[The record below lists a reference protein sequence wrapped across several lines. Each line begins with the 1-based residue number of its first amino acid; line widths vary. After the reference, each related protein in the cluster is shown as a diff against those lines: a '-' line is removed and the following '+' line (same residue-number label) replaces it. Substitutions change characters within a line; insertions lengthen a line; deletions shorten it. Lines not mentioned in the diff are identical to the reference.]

1 MPISISNGSRKPAE
15 FQTAFR
21 KTSHSA
27 FTIGHVKEKTIMKQK
42 KPFTRSLCSAA
53 LSAALLLTGMELVIT
68 NVYAEGPGDPPSGEP
83 NGTPPDGAPEGTPPD
98 GKPGEKPEGG
108 MPGEG
113 MPGGGGGDAVTE
125 WTAVTTYDSD
135 TETTGETYDSTG
147 TDENAILVSGGT
159 VTLNTPEIKR
169 TSAESQGGDSSSF
182 YGVGAAVLTTDG
194 TTVINGG
201 TITTDANGA
210 AGAFSYSDGVTYIS
224 DTVIRTS
231 GNTAGGIH
239 AAGGGTVYA
248 WNLDVETQGESS
260 AAIRSDRGGGTMVID
275 GGTYVTN
282 GNGSPAVYVTAD
294 ITVNDAVLTANGSEG
309 ICIEGKNTLRLFD
322 TDLTSNMSDLEQND
336 HTWSVILYQS
346 MSGDSEEGNS
356 AFYMIG
362 GSLTSNNGGLFYTT
376 NTQSEFYLENVTITA
391 SEDSEYFLMVTGN
404 TNQRGWGT
412 AGANGAD
419 TDFTAVNQ
427 QMNGNIIWDSISN
440 LDFYMQKGSVLTGAI
455 LNDETYAGNGGNGYS
470 SVSIDSESSWI
481 VTGNSVVTNLYNE
494 GTIVDAEGK
503 TVSIVGTDGTVY
515 VDGDSEYTV
524 TVTTYSDT
532 ADFSGATASVSYEDY
547 RVNQPESAVSE
558 KTAAETEPV
567 QETAAET
574 AETSN
579 TLSPVVIIAGGI
591 AVVLLAVLLINAL
604 RK

>member
-1 MPISISNGSRKPAE
+1 
-15 FQTAFR
+15 
-21 KTSHSA
+21 
-27 FTIGHVKEKTIMKQK
+27 MKRTK
-42 KPFTRSLCSAA
+42 HLTRSLCGIT
-53 LSAALLLTGMELVIT
+53 LSAALLLTGSELYIT
-68 NVYAEGPGDPPSGEP
+68 NVFAEAPDNPPSGQPGGTPPEGGP
-83 NGTPPDGAPEGTPPD
+83 AGTPPDGQPGDAPQ
-98 GKPGEKPEGG
+98 GG

-113 MPGGGGGDAVTE
+113 GMPGGGGSAVSE
-125 WTAVTTYDSD
+125 WSSVIEYSTD
-135 TETTGETYDSTG
+135 TETTSETYDSTG
-147 TDENAILVSGGT
+147 TDENAIHVSDGT
-159 VTLNTPEIKR
+159 VTLNNPTITR

-182 YGVGAAVLTTDG
+182 YGVGAAVLTTGG
-194 TTVINGG
+194 TTVVNGG

-260 AAIRSDRGGGTMVID
+260 AAIRSDRGGGTMVVD

-294 ITVNDAVLTANGSEG
+294 ITVNDADLTANGSEG

-322 TDLTSNMSDLEQND
+322 CDLTSNMSDLSQND

-362 GSLTSNNGGLFYTT
+362 GTLSSNNGGLFYTT
-376 NTQSEFYLENVTITA
+376 NTQSEFYLENVEITA
-391 SEDSEYFLMVTGN
+391 SDDSEYFLMVTGN

-427 QMNGNIIWDSISN
+427 TMNGNIIWDSISN
-440 LDFYMQKGSVLTGAI
+440 LDFYMQDGSVLKGAI
-455 LNDETYAGNGGNGYS
+455 LNDETYAGNGGNGYA
-470 SVSIDSESSWI
+470 SVSIDSSSTWI
-481 VTGNSVVTNLYNE
+481 VTGDSVVTNLYNE
-494 GTIVDAEGK
+494 GLIIDSEGK
-503 TVSIVGTDGTVY
+503 TVSIIGTNGTVY
-515 VDGDSEYTV
+515 VEGDSAYTV
-524 TVTTYSDT
+524 TVSSYSDK
-532 ADFSGATASVSYEDY
+532 ADFSSATTAVSYDDY
-547 RVNQPESAVSE
+547 RVNQPESVSSEVTAAVTAE
-558 KTAAETEPV
+558 PEQEQAAETTNES
-567 QETAAET
+567 A
-574 AETSN
+574 SI
-579 TLSPVVIIAGGI
+579 SPVVIAAGCVIVILLGVMLVKSIA
-591 AVVLLAVLLINAL
+591 
-604 RK
+604 K

>member
-1 MPISISNGSRKPAE
+1 
-15 FQTAFR
+15 
-21 KTSHSA
+21 
-27 FTIGHVKEKTIMKQK
+27 MKQK
-42 KPFTRSLCSAA
+42 KPFTRSLCGIA
-53 LSAALLLTGMELVIT
+53 LSAAMLLTGMEFVIT
-68 NVYAEGPGDPPSGEP
+68 NVYAEGPGDPPSGQP
-83 NGTPPDGAPEGTPPD
+83 GGNPPDGAPNGTPPD
-98 GKPGEKPEGG
+98 GKPGEKPDGGMPEGG
-108 MPGEG
+108 MP
-113 MPGGGGGDAVTE
+113 GGGGDAVTE
-125 WTAVTTYDSD
+125 WTAVTTYDSH
-135 TETTGETYDSTG
+135 TETTGETYESSG
-147 TDENAILVSGGT
+147 TDENAIHVLGGT
-159 VTLNTPEIKR
+159 VTLNTPAIKR
-169 TSAESQGGDSSSF
+169 TSAESKGGDSSSF
-182 YGVGAAVLTTDG
+182 YGVGAALLTTDG
-194 TTVINGG
+194 TTIVNGG
-201 TITTDANGA
+201 TITTDADGA
-210 AGAFSYSDGVTYIS
+210 AGAFSYSDGKTYIS

-260 AAIRSDRGGGTMVID
+260 AAIRSDRGGGTMVVD

-376 NTQSEFYLENVTITA
+376 NTQSEFYLENVEITA

-419 TDFTAVNQ
+419 TDFTAVSQ

-440 LDFYMQKGSVLTGAI
+440 LDFYMQKGSVLKGAI
-455 LNDETYAGNGGNGYS
+455 LNDETYAGNGGNGYA

-481 VTGNSVVTNLYNE
+481 VTGNSIVTNLYNE
-494 GTIVDAEGK
+494 GKIVDAEGK
-503 TVSIVGTDGTVY
+503 TVSIIGTDGTVY
-515 VDGDSEYTV
+515 VEGDSEYTV
-524 TVTTYSDT
+524 TVTAYSDT

-547 RVNQPESAVSE
+547 RVNQPEGAVE
-558 KTAAETEPV
+558 EAKTETEPEV
-567 QETAAET
+567 ETVTEPAEK
-574 AETSN
+574 SD
-579 TLSPVVIIAGGI
+579 TLSPVAIIAGGI
-591 AVVLLAVLLINAL
+591 AVILLAVFLINTL

>member
-1 MPISISNGSRKPAE
+1 
-15 FQTAFR
+15 
-21 KTSHSA
+21 
-27 FTIGHVKEKTIMKQK
+27 MKQK
-42 KPFTRSLCSAA
+42 KPFTRSLCGIA
-53 LSAALLLTGMELVIT
+53 LSAALFLTGMEFVIT
-68 NVYAEGPGDPPSGEP
+68 NVYAEGPGDPPSGQP
-83 NGTPPDGAPEGTPPD
+83 GGNPPDGAPNGTPPD
-98 GKPGEKPEGG
+98 GKPGEKPDGEMPEG
-108 MPGEG
+108 G
-113 MPGGGGGDAVTE
+113 MPGGGGEAVTE

-135 TETTGETYDSTG
+135 TETTGETYESVG
-147 TDENAILVSGGT
+147 TDENAIHVSGGT
-159 VTLNTPEIKR
+159 ATLNTPEIRR
-169 TSAESQGGDSSSF
+169 TSAESKGGDSSSF
-182 YGVGAAVLTTDG
+182 YGVGAALLTTDG
-194 TTVINGG
+194 TTIVNGG
-201 TITTDANGA
+201 TITTDADGA
-210 AGAFSYSDGVTYIS
+210 AGAFSYSDGKTYIS

-260 AAIRSDRGGGTMVID
+260 AAIRSDRGGGTMVVD

-322 TDLTSNMSDLEQND
+322 TNLTSNMSDLEQND

-376 NTQSEFYLENVTITA
+376 NTQSEFYLENVEITA

-419 TDFTAVNQ
+419 TDFTAVSQ

-440 LDFYMQKGSVLTGAI
+440 LDFYMQKGSVLKGAI
-455 LNDETYAGNGGNGYS
+455 LNDETYAGNGGNGYA
-470 SVSIDSESSWI
+470 SVSIDAESSWI

-494 GTIVDAEGK
+494 GKIVDAEGK
-503 TVSIVGTDGTVY
+503 TVSIIGTDGTVY
-515 VDGDSEYTV
+515 VEGDSEYTV
-524 TVTTYSDT
+524 TVTAYSDT

-547 RVNQPESAVSE
+547 RVNQPEGAVE
-558 KTAAETEPV
+558 EAKTETEPEV
-567 QETAAET
+567 ETVTEPAEK
-574 AETSN
+574 SD
-579 TLSPVVIIAGGI
+579 TLSPVAIIAGGI
-591 AVVLLAVLLINAL
+591 AVILLAVFLINTL

>member
-1 MPISISNGSRKPAE
+1 
-15 FQTAFR
+15 
-21 KTSHSA
+21 
-27 FTIGHVKEKTIMKQK
+27 MKQK
-42 KPFTRSLCSAA
+42 KPFARSLCSAA
-53 LSAALLLTGMELVIT
+53 LSVALLLTGMELVIT

-108 MPGEG
+108 MPGG
-113 MPGGGGGDAVTE
+113 GQPGGGGDAVTE

-194 TTVINGG
+194 TTVINDG

-210 AGAFSYSDGVTYIS
+210 AGAFSYSNGVTYIS

-260 AAIRSDRGGGTMVID
+260 AAIRSDRGGGTMVVD

-376 NTQSEFYLENVTITA
+376 NTQSEFYLENVEITA

-427 QMNGNIIWDSISN
+427 KMNGNIIWDSISN

-455 LNDETYAGNGGNGYS
+455 LNDETYAGSGGNGYA

-494 GTIVDAEGK
+494 GKIADAEGK

-515 VDGDSEYTV
+515 VEGDSEYTV

-532 ADFSGATASVSYEDY
+532 ADFFGATASVSYEDY
-547 RVNQPESAVSE
+547 RVNRPEGTVSE
-558 KTAAETEPV
+558 KTAAETEPA

-579 TLSPVVIIAGGI
+579 TLSPVAIIAGGI
-591 AVVLLAVLLINAL
+591 AVVLLAVLLIKTL

>member
-1 MPISISNGSRKPAE
+1 
-15 FQTAFR
+15 
-21 KTSHSA
+21 
-27 FTIGHVKEKTIMKQK
+27 MKQK
-42 KPFTRSLCSAA
+42 KPFTRSLCGIA
-53 LSAALLLTGMELVIT
+53 LSAAMLLTGMEFVIT
-68 NVYAEGPGDPPSGEP
+68 NVYAEGPGDPPSGQP
-83 NGTPPDGAPEGTPPD
+83 GGNPPDGAPNGTPPD
-98 GKPGEKPEGG
+98 GKPGEKPDGEMPEG
-108 MPGEG
+108 G
-113 MPGGGGGDAVTE
+113 MPGGGGEAVTE

-135 TETTGETYDSTG
+135 TETTGETYESVG
-147 TDENAILVSGGT
+147 TDENAIHVLGGT
-159 VTLNTPEIKR
+159 VTLNTPEIRR
-169 TSAESQGGDSSSF
+169 TSAESKGGDSSSF
-182 YGVGAAVLTTDG
+182 YGVGAALLTTDG
-194 TTVINGG
+194 TTIVNGG
-201 TITTDANGA
+201 TITTDADGA
-210 AGAFSYSDGVTYIS
+210 AGAFSYSDGKTYIS

-260 AAIRSDRGGGTMVID
+260 AAIRSDRGGGTMVVD

-362 GSLTSNNGGLFYTT
+362 GSLTSKNGGLFYTT
-376 NTQSEFYLENVTITA
+376 NTQSEFYLENVDITS

-419 TDFTAVNQ
+419 TDFTAVSQ

-440 LDFYMQKGSVLTGAI
+440 LDFYMQKGSVLKGAI
-455 LNDETYAGNGGNGYS
+455 LNDETYAGNGGNGYA

-481 VTGNSVVTNLYNE
+481 VTGNSIVTNLYNE
-494 GTIVDAEGK
+494 GKIVDAEGK
-503 TVSIVGTDGTVY
+503 TVSIIGTDGTVY
-515 VDGDSEYTV
+515 VEGDSEYTV
-524 TVTTYSDT
+524 TVTAYSDT

-547 RVNQPESAVSE
+547 RVNQPEGAVE
-558 KTAAETEPV
+558 EAKTETEPEM
-567 QETAAET
+567 ETVTEPAEK
-574 AETSN
+574 SD
-579 TLSPVVIIAGGI
+579 TLSPVAIIAGGI
-591 AVVLLAVLLINAL
+591 AVILLAVFLINTL

>member
-1 MPISISNGSRKPAE
+1 
-15 FQTAFR
+15 
-21 KTSHSA
+21 
-27 FTIGHVKEKTIMKQK
+27 MKQK
-42 KPFTRSLCSAA
+42 KPFTRSLCGIA
-53 LSAALLLTGMELVIT
+53 LSATLLLTGMEFVIT
-68 NVYAEGPGDPPSGEP
+68 NVYAEGPGDPPSGQP
-83 NGTPPDGAPEGTPPD
+83 GGNPPDGAPNGTPPD
-98 GKPGEKPEGG
+98 GKPGEKPDGEMPEG
-108 MPGEG
+108 G
-113 MPGGGGGDAVTE
+113 MPGGGGEAVTE

-135 TETTGETYDSTG
+135 TETTGETYESVG
-147 TDENAILVSGGT
+147 TDENAIHVSGGT
-159 VTLNTPEIKR
+159 ATLNTPEIKR
-169 TSAESQGGDSSSF
+169 TSAESKGGDSSSF
-182 YGVGAAVLTTDG
+182 YGVGAALLTTDG
-194 TTVINGG
+194 TTIVNGG
-201 TITTDANGA
+201 TITTDADGA
-210 AGAFSYSDGVTYIS
+210 AGAFSYSNGKTYIS
-224 DTVIRTS
+224 DAVIRTS

-260 AAIRSDRGGGTMVID
+260 AAIRSDRGGGTMVVD

-322 TDLTSNMSDLEQND
+322 TDLTSNMSDMEQND

-362 GSLTSNNGGLFYTT
+362 GSLTSKNGGLFYTT
-376 NTQSEFYLENVTITA
+376 NTQSEFYLENVEITA

-419 TDFTAVNQ
+419 TDFTAVSQ

-440 LDFYMQKGSVLTGAI
+440 LDFYMQKGSVLKGAI
-455 LNDETYAGNGGNGYS
+455 LNDETYAGNGGNGYA

-494 GTIVDAEGK
+494 GKIVDAEGK
-503 TVSIVGTDGTVY
+503 TVSIIGTDGTVY
-515 VDGDSEYTV
+515 VEGDSEYTV
-524 TVTTYSDT
+524 TVTAYSDT

-547 RVNQPESAVSE
+547 RVNQPEGAVE
-558 KTAAETEPV
+558 EAKTETEPEM
-567 QETAAET
+567 ETVTEPAEK
-574 AETSN
+574 SD
-579 TLSPVVIIAGGI
+579 TLSPMVIIAGGI
-591 AVVLLAVLLINAL
+591 AVILLAVFLINTL

>member
-1 MPISISNGSRKPAE
+1 
-15 FQTAFR
+15 
-21 KTSHSA
+21 
-27 FTIGHVKEKTIMKQK
+27 MKQK
-42 KPFTRSLCSAA
+42 KPFIRSLCGIA
-53 LSAALLLTGMELVIT
+53 LSAALLLTGMEFVIT
-68 NVYAEGPGDPPSGEP
+68 NVYAEGPEDPPSGQP
-83 NGTPPDGAPEGTPPD
+83 GGNPPDGAPNGTPPD

-108 MPGEG
+108 MP
-113 MPGGGGGDAVTE
+113 GGGGDAVTE

-135 TETTGETYDSTG
+135 TETTGETYESVG
-147 TDENAILVSGGT
+147 TDENAIHVSGGT
-159 VTLNTPEIKR
+159 ATLNTPEIRR
-169 TSAESQGGDSSSF
+169 TSAESKGGDSSSF
-182 YGVGAAVLTTDG
+182 YGVGAALLTTDG
-194 TTVINGG
+194 TTIVNGG
-201 TITTDANGA
+201 TITTDADGA
-210 AGAFSYSDGVTYIS
+210 AGAFSYSDGKTYIS

-260 AAIRSDRGGGTMVID
+260 AAIRSDRGGGTMVVD

-322 TDLTSNMSDLEQND
+322 TNLTSNMSDLEQND

-376 NTQSEFYLENVTITA
+376 NTQSEFYLENVEITA

-419 TDFTAVNQ
+419 TDFTAVSQ

-440 LDFYMQKGSVLTGAI
+440 LDFYMQKGSVLKGAI
-455 LNDETYAGNGGNGYS
+455 LNDETYAGNGGNGYA
-470 SVSIDSESSWI
+470 SVSIDAESSWI

-494 GTIVDAEGK
+494 GKILDAEGK
-503 TVSIVGTDGTVY
+503 TVSIIGTDGTVY
-515 VDGDSEYTV
+515 VEGDSEYTV
-524 TVTTYSDT
+524 TVTAYSDT

-547 RVNQPESAVSE
+547 RVNQPEGAVE
-558 KTAAETEPV
+558 EAKTETEPEV
-567 QETAAET
+567 ETVTEPAEK
-574 AETSN
+574 SD
-579 TLSPVVIIAGGI
+579 TLSPVAIIAGGI
-591 AVVLLAVLLINAL
+591 AVILLAVFLINTL